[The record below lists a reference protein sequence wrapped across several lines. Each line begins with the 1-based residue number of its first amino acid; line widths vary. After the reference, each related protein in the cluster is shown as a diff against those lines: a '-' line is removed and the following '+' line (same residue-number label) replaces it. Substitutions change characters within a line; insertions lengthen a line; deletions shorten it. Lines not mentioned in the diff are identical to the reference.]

1 VTGALKVGAVVPGC
15 AAVAEAPAAADGF
28 AEEAVAATATVAPEA
43 TAFVVTAVVSVAGV
57 AVLAEVDSVIGVR
70 AF

>member
-1 VTGALKVGAVVPGC
+1 VP
-15 AAVAEAPAAADGF
+15 AAVDGLE
-28 AEEAVAATATVAPEA
+28 EEAVVFTATVAPEA
-43 TAFVVTAVVSVAGV
+43 TAFVVAAVVSVALV